1 MRYYPLFLDVQA
13 RRCLVIGG
21 GTVAERK
28 VLSLLEAGARV
39 VVVSPSATH
48 RLRELAGKGG
58 IEHHQRAFQEQDI
71 AGAAL
76 VIAATDSPE
85 VNASSAALCRAH
97 NIPVNVVS
105 PPEEST
111 FIVPSSVA
119 RGELLIAV
127 STSGASPAL
136 SRKIRRELEE
146 RYGQEYGTFLEMLR
160 RLRKDIPGL
169 VRDEQERRRI
179 YESVVESDILELLRQ
194 GRTEDAEKRLK
205 KITGL
210 QI

>member
-1 MRYYPLFLDVQA
+1 MRYYPLFLDLQA

-39 VVVSPSATH
+39 AVISPSATP
-48 RLRELAGKGG
+48 RLRELAGKGR
-58 IEHHQRAFQEQDI
+58 IELHQRVFQDQDLV
-71 AGAAL
+71 GAAL

-85 VNASSAALCRAH
+85 VNASSAALCRAK
-97 NIPVNVVS
+97 NIPVNVAS

-136 SRKIRRELEE
+136 SRKIRKELEE
-146 RYGQEYGTFLEMLR
+146 RYGQEYGTFLAMLR
-160 RLRKDIPGL
+160 RLRKELPGQ

-179 YESVVESDILELLRQ
+179 YESVVESDVLDLLRQ
-194 GRTEDAEKRLK
+194 GRTEEAEKRMK
-205 KITGL
+205 KIAGL
-210 QI
+210 KN

>member
-1 MRYYPLFLDVQA
+1 MRYYPLFLDLQA

-39 VVVSPSATH
+39 AVVSPSATP
-48 RLRELAGKGG
+48 RLRELGG
-58 IEHHQRAFQEQDI
+58 EGRIELHLRVFQDQDL

-85 VNASSAALCRAH
+85 VNASSAALCRAK
-97 NIPVNVVS
+97 NIPVNVAS

-136 SRKIRRELEE
+136 SRKIRKELEE
-146 RYGQEYGTFLEMLR
+146 RYGQEYGTFLAMLR
-160 RLRKDIPGL
+160 RLRKELPGQ
-169 VRDEQERRRI
+169 VRDEQERRRM
-179 YESVVESDILELLRQ
+179 YESVVESDVLDLLRQ
-194 GRTEDAEKRLK
+194 GRAEEAEKRMKQIAGLK
-205 KITGL
+205 N
-210 QI
+210 

>member
-1 MRYYPLFLDVQA
+1 MRYYPLFLDLQA

-39 VVVSPSATH
+39 AVVSPSATP
-48 RLRELAGKGG
+48 RLRELAGEGK
-58 IEHHQRAFQEQDI
+58 IELQQRVVQDQDLE
-71 AGAAL
+71 GAAL
-76 VIAATDSPE
+76 VFAATDSPE
-85 VNASSAALCRAH
+85 VNASSAALCRAK
-97 NIPVNVVS
+97 NIPVNVAS

-111 FIVPSSVA
+111 FIVPSAVA

-136 SRKIRRELEE
+136 SRKIRKELEE
-146 RYGQEYGTFLEMLR
+146 RYGPEYGAFLELLGK
-160 RLRKDIPGL
+160 LRKELPGQ
-169 VRDEQERRRI
+169 VRNEQERRRI
-179 YESVVESDILELLRQ
+179 YDAVVESDVLELLRQ
-194 GRTEDAEKRLK
+194 GRTEDAEKRLR

-210 QI
+210 KN